1 MKVFDLATSSRDEAV
16 RAAAD
21 ALLSGG
27 VAVFPTDTVY
37 GVAAHPD
44 FPEALERIY
53 AIKGRRPDKPVAF
66 LAADASAPER
76 FGAAMPPR
84 AAALARRWPGALTLV
99 LDCPG
104 GATEG
109 FRVPD
114 SDIARDIIAACGGLL
129 RVTSANFSGE
139 RSPGRFDDIP
149 ASFIAL
155 CDVAVN
161 GGPCPGGI
169 PSEVIKITANG
180 EETILRPAP

>member
-1 MKVFDLATSSRDEAV
+1 MKIFDMSACDRADAV
-16 RAAAD
+16 RATAD
-21 ALLSGG
+21 ALLRGG

-44 FPEALERIY
+44 FPDALERIY
-53 AIKGRRPDKPVAF
+53 SIKGRRPDKPVAF
-66 LAADASAPER
+66 LASDASAPLK

-84 AAALARRWPGALTLV
+84 ARELVRRWPGALTLV

-104 GATEG
+104 AAEG

-114 SDIARDIIAACGGLL
+114 STIAREIIAACGGLL

-139 RSPGRFDDIP
+139 PSPGRFDDIP

-169 PSEVIKITANG
+169 PSEVVKITAGG